1 VGASRG
7 GAPSFGRG
15 DVPAT
20 FERRACDLLGAALDR
35 VERGPAQQRWDLPDD
50 PLRQTQ
56 DPELQRYSTI
66 PYRNTTHPAIS
77 IWELRG
83 GIKYANRRACPV

>member
-35 VERGPAQQRWDLPDD
+35 VERGPARQR
-50 PLRQTQ
+50 
-56 DPELQRYSTI
+56 
-66 PYRNTTHPAIS
+66 
-77 IWELRG
+77 
-83 GIKYANRRACPV
+83 